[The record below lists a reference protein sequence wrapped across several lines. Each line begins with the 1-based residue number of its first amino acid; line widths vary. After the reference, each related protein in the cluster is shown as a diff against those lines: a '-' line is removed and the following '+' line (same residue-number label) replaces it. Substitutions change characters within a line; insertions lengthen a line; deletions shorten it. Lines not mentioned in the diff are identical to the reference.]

1 MKLMND
7 RKRKSSISA
16 ETCLEKFVKTHQ
28 VELNF
33 WRFSIICNH
42 CVPGGG
48 GGSAAP
54 PPVAAAGSLAVVTS
68 SSAKLS
74 SVNCKPKA

>member
-7 RKRKSSISA
+7 RKRKSSKSA
-16 ETCLEKFVKTHQ
+16 EIYLEKFVKSRQ
-28 VELNF
+28 VNLILGQ
-33 WRFSIICNH
+33 FSTVWNH

-48 GGSAAP
+48 GGSAAA

-74 SVNCKPKA
+74 CELQT